1 MTDTA
6 LCDLTAIELRRLIGR
21 KAISP
26 VDLLDACLKRIEA
39 VNPAINAVVA
49 MDEKAARDTAK
60 AAEKAVMQGATLG
73 PLHGLPLGV
82 KDLDETKGLRTTYGS
97 RQFETFVPEAD
108 CAMVANLRAA
118 GANVLGKTNVPEF
131 GLGANSVNPV
141 YGPTGNPFSPKH
153 NAAGSSGG
161 SAAALATGMVP
172 IATGSDTGGSLRN
185 PAAYCGIVGFR
196 PTPGLVPSEKR
207 GLGWTPL
214 SVLGPMART
223 VPDLALM
230 LSAMA
235 ADDPRDPLSGPVDP
249 TSFYPLKEVDP
260 GTLRVAVTEDFGFCP
275 TSQEVRGLFRDR
287 MGRIRHLFG
296 QIAEATPDM
305 TGADDAFAVLRAE
318 GALAKHLPAYRTKRH
333 MLGPNIIANVE
344 EGLAY
349 TLEDHARAHVAQ
361 TAIARR
367 FHAFFK
373 DHDLIITPGMTV
385 QPRPWTEL
393 APMEV
398 DGVKLRSYYHWL
410 ALPYAVTLA
419 GHPAIILPC
428 GLDANGLPFGLQI
441 VGPRRGDAFLLAA
454 AAAIERATARIE
466 RCGRP
471 IADLEAL
478 AKAPPIH
485 TLPGAD
491 MLAHVGRA
499 A

>member
-26 VDLLDACLKRIEA
+26 VDVLDACLKRIEA
-39 VNPAINAVVA
+39 VNPAINAIVA
-49 MDEKAARDTAK
+49 MDEKAARETAK
-60 AAEKAVMQGATLG
+60 AAEKAVMRGETL
-73 PLHGLPLGV
+73 PLLHGLPLGI
-82 KDLDETKGLRTTYGS
+82 KDLEETKGLRTTYGS
-97 RQFETFVPEAD
+97 RQFETFVPDAD
-108 CAMVANLRAA
+108 CGMVANLRRA
-118 GANVLGKTNVPEF
+118 GGIVLGKTNVPEF
-131 GLGANSVNPV
+131 GAGANSVNPV
-141 YGPTGNPFSPKH
+141 YGPTGNPFRPTH

-161 SAAALATGMVP
+161 SAAALTTGMVP
-172 IATGSDTGGSLRN
+172 LASGSDTGGSLRN
-185 PAAYCGIVGFR
+185 PAAYCGIVGYR

-207 GLGWTPL
+207 GMGWSCLP
-214 SVLGPMART
+214 VLGPMART
-223 VPDLALM
+223 VPDVALM
-230 LSAMA
+230 LSVMA
-235 ADDPRDPLSGPVDP
+235 ADDSYDALAAPVDP
-249 TSFYPLKEVDP
+249 ASFHPLPEVDP
-260 GTLRVAVTEDFGFCP
+260 ASLRVAITEDFGFCP
-275 TSQEVRGLFRDR
+275 TSKEVRGLFRDR
-287 MGRIRHLFG
+287 IGRIRHLFG
-296 QIAEATPDM
+296 SVAEATPDM

-318 GALAKHLPAYRTKRH
+318 GMLAKHMPAYRTKRH
-333 MLGPNIIANVE
+333 VLGPNIIANVE
-344 EGLAY
+344 EGLKY
-349 TLEDHARAHVAQ
+349 TLEDRARAHAAQ
-361 TAIARR
+361 TAIGRR
-367 FHAFFK
+367 FSAFFK
-373 DHDLIITPGMTV
+373 DFDLIITPGMTV

-393 APMEV
+393 APTEI
-398 DGVKLRSYYHWL
+398 DGVTLRSYYHWL

-441 VGPRRGDAFLLAA
+441 VGPRRGDAALLAA

-471 IADLEAL
+471 IPDLEGL